1 MRYKERK
8 FNLIISFSNSKEEN
22 IKIIETFHKT
32 YYLFK
37 RICSKNELLEATN
50 NIISSNYLLLSSH
63 FRARISDF
71 FGWGKNDSISNS
83 VVSDDLK
90 EDLETNDKYKD

>member
-50 NIISSNYLLLSSH
+50 NIISSNYLLLSDH
-63 FRARISDF
+63 FRPKINKF
-71 FGWGKNDSISNS
+71 FEWGKNDSITG
-83 VVSDDLK
+83 DLK
-90 EDLETNDKYKD
+90 EDLEPNDKYKD